1 MGRLTQGFL
10 LDTHVL
16 LWWFTND
23 ERLSAAVQEI
33 IGDQSN
39 DIYVSTASA
48 WEIATKTRLGKLSD
62 VPEATE
68 KYGELSTAQGFTHL
82 SVTYRHGLLA
92 GGFDAAHRDPFDR
105 MLAAQSQLEELPL
118 VSRDHAFA
126 DFDIDVVW

>member
-1 MGRLTQGFL
+1 MQGFL

-23 ERLSAAVQEI
+23 ERLSTNAHEI

-39 DIYVSTASA
+39 DIYVSAASA

-62 VPEATE
+62 VPKAVE
-68 KYGELSTAQGFTHL
+68 KYGELSTAQGFSHL

-105 MLAAQSQLEELPL
+105 MLAAQSQLEDVPL
-118 VSRDHAFA
+118 VSRDQAFA
-126 DFDIDVVW
+126 EFYVDVVW